1 MFPSD
6 CRRKRAW
13 ELWLIGQPNYMAV
26 DGTTG
31 AILPYRLMNPRLLP
45 KKVANKLKLEWRPI
59 LSHMT
64 SAKNLPNLS
73 QDSISADFINSTF
86 SVATEHLRTNVCSYV
101 WEKCKKRES
110 WKVGTWSKRVN
121 YQEILKLGTEED
133 IANLPEGTVKNKKR
147 PTDRSL

>member
-1 MFPSD
+1 M
-6 CRRKRAW
+6 
-13 ELWLIGQPNYMAV
+13 
-26 DGTTG
+26 
-31 AILPYRLMNPRLLP
+31 
-45 KKVANKLKLEWRPI
+45 KLEWRPI

-64 SAKNLPNLS
+64 LAKNLPNLS
-73 QDSISADFINSTF
+73 QDSISADFINSTL

-133 IANLPEGTVKNKKR
+133 IGNLPEGTVKNKKR